1 MRVNPIDGF
10 GVLTLTFTSKMIF
23 PENLANIINQE
34 AANTNVQFKSL
45 NLVMI
50 NVDEEEIDTNLK
62 AWKVTSV
69 TS

>member
-1 MRVNPIDGF
+1 MSPIDGF
-10 GVLTLTFTSKMIF
+10 GVLNLSFTSQIIF
-23 PENLANIINQE
+23 PEDLADIINQE
-34 AANTNVQFKSL
+34 AADPKVLFKPL

-50 NVDEEEIDTNLK
+50 NVEKEAIDSNLL